1 MSKHH
6 HEDEED
12 LLKMLVVLA
21 CDQKELAQRNNR
33 ENAVLIHQN
42 QRILRV
48 LYKIAHEVE
57 PPFLNSIQLMEG
69 TPMPTPGPIQIT
81 LRRPNR
87 SDG

>member
-48 LYKIAHEVE
+48 LYKD
-57 PPFLNSIQLMEG
+57 
-69 TPMPTPGPIQIT
+69 
-81 LRRPNR
+81 RP
-87 SDG
+87 